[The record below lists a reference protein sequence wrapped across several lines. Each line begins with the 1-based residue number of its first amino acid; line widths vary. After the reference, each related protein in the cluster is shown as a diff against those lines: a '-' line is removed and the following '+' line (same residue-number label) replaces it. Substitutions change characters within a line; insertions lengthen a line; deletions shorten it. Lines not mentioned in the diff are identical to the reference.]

1 MDDDGDNIAAS
12 CIVSDGCPPIH
23 FNQRKIDYPMVEEA
37 ENEMDNKLE
46 TPIRVS
52 PLNAYNT
59 MILN

>member
-12 CIVSDGCPPIH
+12 CIISDSRPPIH

-37 ENEMDNKLE
+37 ENEMDDELE

-52 PLNAYNT
+52 PLNACNT

>member
-1 MDDDGDNIAAS
+1 MDNDGDNIAAS
-12 CIVSDGCPPIH
+12 CIISDGHPPIC

-37 ENEMDNKLE
+37 ENEMDDELE

-52 PLNAYNT
+52 LLNAYNT

>member
-1 MDDDGDNIAAS
+1 MDNDGDNIAAS
-12 CIVSDGCPPIH
+12 CIISDGHPPIR

-37 ENEMDNKLE
+37 ENEMDDELE

-52 PLNAYNT
+52 LLNAYNT

>member
-1 MDDDGDNIAAS
+1 MDDDGDKVAAS
-12 CIVSDGCPPIH
+12 CIVSDSRPPIR

-37 ENEMDNKLE
+37 ENEMDDELE